1 MTGFDEA
8 EMAKVHSRVSS
19 MKVDEEDALTFRGK
33 TIAEEGTL
41 KIGIFMD
48 DIDAPYVSFLEPV
61 GLISLIDVEL
71 VELEKF
77 CEDNDM

>member
-19 MKVDEEDALTFRGK
+19 MKVDEEDALTFRVK
-33 TIAEEGTL
+33 TVAEEGTL
-41 KIGIFMD
+41 ENGIFMD
-48 DIDAPYVSFLEPV
+48 DIDARYVSFLEPV